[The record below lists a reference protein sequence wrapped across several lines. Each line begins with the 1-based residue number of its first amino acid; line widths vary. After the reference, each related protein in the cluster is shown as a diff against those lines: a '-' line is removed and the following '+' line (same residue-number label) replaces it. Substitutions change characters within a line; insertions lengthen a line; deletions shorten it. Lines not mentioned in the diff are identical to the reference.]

1 MIRCLIVDDEPL
13 VRERLRTLLAEH
25 ADVQIVGEA
34 GDGPSA
40 LEATER
46 RPPSWSSSTSRCRA

>member
-13 VRERLRTLLAEH
+13 VRERLRTLLAGH
-25 ADVQIVGEA
+25 ADVQVVGEA

-40 LEATER
+40 LGPSASR
-46 RPPSWSSSTSRCRA
+46 SPSWSSSTSRCRA